1 MAFYLR
7 QLIPERP
14 VSVVETLEPVIQ
26 LTIPVGI
33 ADTLTASGPSMGR
46 TDETTMAPKSVGN
59 AGSSEDAERIEVVS
73 SQQFSGTGKDSSYG
87 RFCAVSKLSVI
98 ILQTR
103 RRRLAKLPRADV

>member
-7 QLIPERP
+7 QLIPEQP

-26 LTIPVGI
+26 LTIAVGI
-33 ADTLTASGPSMGR
+33 ADTLTVSGTSVGI
-46 TDETTMAPKSVGN
+46 TDNTSMAPKSVGN
-59 AGSSEDAERIEVVS
+59 AASSEGAERIEVMS
-73 SQQFSGTGKDSSYG
+73 SQQFSGTGRDSSYSG
-87 RFCAVSKLSVI
+87 FCAVSKLYVI